1 MCTAHSNHVETHRRD
16 VAEDADVGRWQQ
28 RILSVSAVKSC
39 CHETDTKF
47 RVGAVMRTA
56 DYTEVEF
63 LVFFCLVGI
72 VKVVEKAVYQVFL
85 LRFALA
91 CRRVCSEVGC

>member
-1 MCTAHSNHVETHRRD
+1 MPNLVVWTAND
-16 VAEDADVGRWQQ
+16 
-28 RILSVSAVKSC
+28 
-39 CHETDTKF
+39 
-47 RVGAVMRTA
+47 
-56 DYTEVEF
+56 TEVEF

-91 CRRVCSEVGC
+91 CRRVCSEVGCRCVDGIGRGKWVLHGKSVADLHRSAVRSGLYAGCWGSQAARND